1 MKNRKPEKGLDFTNG
16 KNTSASVA
24 ADGMVKYD
32 LNDDISLS
40 SVTTGDTVINNTGLT
55 VGGNAYVTKSG
66 LNANGQKVVNVADGE
81 ISATSTDAV
90 NGSQLHATNV
100 EVEENTKNI
109 AINKKNIQKNA
120 DNIAKGLNFAA
131 DSGTTYNA
139 QLEIR
144 FL

>member
-1 MKNRKPEKGLDFTNG
+1 
-16 KNTSASVA
+16 
-24 ADGMVKYD
+24 MVKYD

-109 AINKKNIQKNA
+109 AINKKTSRRMRIILPRA
-120 DNIAKGLNFAA
+120 
-131 DSGTTYNA
+131 
-139 QLEIR
+139 
-144 FL
+144 

>member
-100 EVEENTKNI
+100 EVEETPRTLPSTRKHPEEC
-109 AINKKNIQKNA
+109 
-120 DNIAKGLNFAA
+120 G
-131 DSGTTYNA
+131 
-139 QLEIR
+139 
-144 FL
+144 